1 MITLDAQALASFKH
15 RRQSEEHHQDHRAG
29 MQKRLDGRLPAG
41 QLRKFNGSRGPG
53 FAASGSFSVRWP
65 ASSLPSVWAGRREE
79 EKGLA
84 WELWHV
90 NDDSDVPCAQSPV
103 QILLTME
110 SRLQQETPVG
120 DAVLVGS
127 YKSSPYYQR
136 TRRISPRLHLGLSR
150 KRS

>member
-1 MITLDAQALASFKH
+1 MPKRWLASSTAANPKNIIKIIVLECYGDWTADCRPVNF
-15 RRQSEEHHQDHRAG
+15 A
-29 MQKRLDGRLPAG
+29 
-41 QLRKFNGSRGPG
+41 NSRGRVDQA
-53 FAASGSFSVRWP
+53 FAASGSFPVRWP
-65 ASSLPSVWAGRREE
+65 ASSLPSVWEGRREE
-79 EKGLA
+79 EKGLT
-84 WELWHV
+84 WEVCHV

-110 SRLQQETPVG
+110 SRWQQETPVG